1 MLPAMLPLSLDVM
14 RGMAALGGF
23 SWSDEELEAI
33 RGVVERMQA
42 GLDVL
47 ASLPLGEVEPSGQY
61 RMF

>member
-1 MLPAMLPLSLDVM
+1 M

-23 SWSDEELEAI
+23 SWTDEELEAI

-47 ASLPLGEVEPSGQY
+47 ASVPLGEVEPSGQY
-61 RMF
+61 RML

>member
-1 MLPAMLPLSLDVM
+1 MAPLGVDVM
-14 RGMAALGGF
+14 RGMAALAGF

-33 RGVVERMQA
+33 RGPVERLQA

-47 ASLPLGEVEPSGQY
+47 AALPLGEVEPSGQY

>member
-1 MLPAMLPLSLDVM
+1 MLRAMLPLSLDVM

-33 RGVVERMQA
+33 RGAVERMQA

-47 ASLPLGEVEPSGQY
+47 ALVPLGDAEPSGQY
-61 RMF
+61 KMF